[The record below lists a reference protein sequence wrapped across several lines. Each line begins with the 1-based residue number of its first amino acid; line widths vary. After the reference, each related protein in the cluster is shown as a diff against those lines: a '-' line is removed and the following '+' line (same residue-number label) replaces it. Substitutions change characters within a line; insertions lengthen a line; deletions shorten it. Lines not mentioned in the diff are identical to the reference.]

1 MVGVQ
6 FAGDTARALC
16 VTGVTVGSLYPDQ
29 AGRAIPAAPVRG

>member
-6 FAGDTARALC
+6 FVGNTARALC